1 MDIPFKLNT
10 SIREKHDFTFCKI
23 RNRFSLFPLHPYYSN
38 LFYYHLISSRTGI
51 ICTWLGRRMNL
62 NEMKRKAKK
71 LYSFRG
77 PKSWRTPRAKS
88 ALYSKIRFCRP
99 PRGLFLRS
107 LSPFFPSLPVQK
119 GNLTRPLADKRN
131 PIPCFIC
138 LYRRSYPL
146 DRRIIGKTDNN
157 ETRDITVN
165 ELQLLIADDFREFEF
180 MLYTQKGYIGIEYDY
195 ELKYLF

>member
-1 MDIPFKLNT
+1 
-10 SIREKHDFTFCKI
+10 
-23 RNRFSLFPLHPYYSN
+23 
-38 LFYYHLISSRTGI
+38 
-51 ICTWLGRRMNL
+51 MNL

-77 PKSWRTPRAKS
+77 LKSRRTPRAKS
-88 ALYSKIRFCRP
+88 ALFENPLCRP

-107 LSPFFPSLPVQK
+107 LSPFFHPLPLVQK
-119 GNLTRPLADKRN
+119 GNSTRPPADKRN

-165 ELQLLIADDFREFEF
+165 ELQLLIADHFCKLEFTLCAQKRYIYHHEKLKLSLFGFKIFILFRV
-180 MLYTQKGYIGIEYDY
+180 
-195 ELKYLF
+195 LKYRQLNFIPINIFSIILRNRG

>member
-1 MDIPFKLNT
+1 MKW
-10 SIREKHDFTFCKI
+10 SA
-23 RNRFSLFPLHPYYSN
+23 
-38 LFYYHLISSRTGI
+38 
-51 ICTWLGRRMNL
+51 
-62 NEMKRKAKK
+62 KRKSYIRFEDRKAGGR
-71 LYSFRG
+71 LEQR
-77 PKSWRTPRAKS
+77 

-107 LSPFFPSLPVQK
+107 LSPFFHPLPLVQK
-119 GNLTRPLADKRN
+119 GNSTRPPADKRN

-165 ELQLLIADDFREFEF
+165 ELQLLIADHFCKLEFTLCAQKRYIYHHEKLKLSLFGFKIFILFRV
-180 MLYTQKGYIGIEYDY
+180 
-195 ELKYLF
+195 LKYRQLNFIPINIFSIILRNRG